1 MEDDRPFVERFLQT
15 RNDEAFRALYRS
27 HAPVMYRLVVR
38 LLGREGA
45 DAEDALQDAWIR
57 AAERL
62 ERFRWDSSL
71 RTWLCGIA
79 VNCCRERLRRG
90 LPFAGPEYRAEHQTS
105 AGRPWQSIDL
115 ERAIARLPTGGRAVF
130 VLHDIQ
136 GYTHDEI
143 GRLLDIESSSSR
155 SQLMRA
161 RRALRA
167 MLAPA
172 DATGDHPWPTNV
184 TSR

>member
-1 MEDDRPFVERFLQT
+1 MSDDRSLVELFLQT
-15 RNDEAFRALYRS
+15 RSDEAFRALYRA
-27 HAPVMYRLVVR
+27 HAPVVYRLIVR

-45 DAEDALQDAWIR
+45 EAEDALQDAWIR
-57 AAERL
+57 AAQRL
-62 ERFRWDSSL
+62 EQFRWESSL

-90 LPFAGPEYRAEHQTS
+90 VPFTGPEFPVEPLAP
-105 AGRPWQSIDL
+105 AARPWQAIDL
-115 ERAIARLPTGGRAVF
+115 ERAIARLPTGGRAVL
-130 VLHDIQ
+130 VLHDVH

-143 GRLLDIESSSSR
+143 AQLLDIESSSSR

-167 MLAPA
+167 MLVRA
-172 DATGDHPWPTNV
+172 DASNL
-184 TSR
+184 RRA